1 MKCHKCGSELPYGV
15 KVCPKCGANP
25 LEAQPKA
32 EAEGAEQTQREPMR
46 KSQLAL
52 AVVGG
57 VVIAALAIAVF
68 VLPQLLTGDSWNGT
82 MTYGSKT
89 QTIFSISSDINKFT
103 IEDSGYKITGTLAT
117 TEETSYGD
125 VYTLTDVDWGDWGDD
140 TFRSDKMSARRI
152 ELIIPKGAG
161 AENPYGTW
169 SMVVYA
175 YNSSKGK
182 YYAKS
187 TTVNLTLDGDG
198 SYDTVTVSDVAESNS
213 YVATPYSPLYN
224 PEKYGTKTDFTWTKD
239 ENNVFTVTAGDDTN
253 TLTFKD

>member
-25 LEAQPKA
+25 LEAQAKT
-32 EAEGAEQTQREPMR
+32 EANGAEQTKREPMR

-52 AVVGG
+52 AVIGG

-103 IEDSGYKITGTLAT
+103 IEDSGYKISGTLAST
-117 TEETSYGD
+117 QETSYGD

-140 TFRSDKMSARRI
+140 VFRSDNMNAKSL
-152 ELIIPKGAG
+152 ELVIPKGAG

-182 YYAKS
+182 YYARS

-198 SYDTVTVSDVAESNS
+198 SYETVTVSDVAQSNS
-213 YVATPYSPLYN
+213 YVATPYSPLYD

-239 ENNVFTVTAGDDTN
+239 ENNVFTVTAGDNVN

>member
-15 KVCPKCGANP
+15 KVCPKCGADP
-25 LEAQPKA
+25 LTSQP
-32 EAEGAEQTQREPMR
+32 EPEDEGGEQTKREPMR

-52 AVVGG
+52 AVIGG

-103 IEDSGYKITGTLAT
+103 IEDSGYKITGTLAST
-117 TEETSYGD
+117 QETEYGD
-125 VYTLTDVDWGDWGDD
+125 IYTLTDVDWGDWGDD
-140 TFRSDKMSARRI
+140 VFRSDNMNAKSL
-152 ELIIPKGAG
+152 ELVIPKGAG

-182 YYAKS
+182 YYARS

-198 SYDTVTVSDVAESNS
+198 SYETVTVSDVAQSNS
-213 YVATPYSPLYN
+213 YVATPYSPLYD

-239 ENNVFTVTAGDDTN
+239 ENNVFTVTAGDDVN